1 MKRYTEKRGAR
12 VIEEWPKRLPF
23 NKVDVLLIVVMAI
36 CLIVPLVR
44 MIMIYGALPDIIPT
58 HFGAS
63 GEVDGYGS
71 KWSLWI
77 LWGVDLLCC
86 GLIVVSELF
95 PRWINVPVFLLKRPA
110 EDIICGT
117 RLMMNI
123 MGVLIAAFFWYITE
137 VTIAIACGA
146 TAAMSGV
153 ATIGFVVALI
163 LISLIYFLWLW
174 RA

>member
-1 MKRYTEKRGAR
+1 MRYNNKRGAR

-23 NKVDVLLIVVMAI
+23 NKVDVLLIVVIAI

-44 MIMIYGALPDIIPT
+44 LIMTYGSLPEIIPT

-71 KWSLWI
+71 KWSLWL

-86 GLIVVSELF
+86 ALIVISEWF

-110 EDIICGT
+110 EDIIRGS
-117 RLMMNI
+117 RLMMNV
-123 MGVLIAAFFWYITE
+123 MGVLIASFFWYLTE

-146 TAAMSGV
+146 ATAMSGAV
-153 ATIGFVVALI
+153 DIGFVAVLLLI
-163 LISLIYFLWLW
+163 TVIYFFWLW